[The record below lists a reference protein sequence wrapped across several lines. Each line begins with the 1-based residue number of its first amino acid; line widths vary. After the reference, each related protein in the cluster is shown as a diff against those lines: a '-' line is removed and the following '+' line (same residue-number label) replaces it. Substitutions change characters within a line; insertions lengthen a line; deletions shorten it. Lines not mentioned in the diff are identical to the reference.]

1 MSLNIFRFRW
11 AHSELLLHKEILRV
25 LDVAGKHIAV
35 AVLMFYYFKSKHR
48 WIYLNRKIVD
58 WKHTCILY
66 NIWSSFSLWTLFM
79 ALWISY
85 IMWKWLCVITGRFS
99 FWAVTQHSYAAI
111 EIRLDNRQ
119 MPRFAEGNKV
129 FFLFVSENAEK

>member
-1 MSLNIFRFRW
+1 M
-11 AHSELLLHKEILRV
+11 
-25 LDVAGKHIAV
+25 
-35 AVLMFYYFKSKHR
+35 
-48 WIYLNRKIVD
+48 
-58 WKHTCILY
+58 
-66 NIWSSFSLWTLFM
+66 
-79 ALWISY
+79 
-85 IMWKWLCVITGRFS
+85 FS